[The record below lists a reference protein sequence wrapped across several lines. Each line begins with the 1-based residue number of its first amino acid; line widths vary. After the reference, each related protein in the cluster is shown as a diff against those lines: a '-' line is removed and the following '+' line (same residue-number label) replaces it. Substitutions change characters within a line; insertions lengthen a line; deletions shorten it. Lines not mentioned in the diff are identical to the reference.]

1 MLCDESLRAMMV
13 VLVARCCSR
22 KHCWCPGPV
31 LPQGTMLRSVTCA
44 KTGDHVD
51 VCGLRCRQKPCEV
64 CDSCTRDCKGQ
75 ETTFAMVS
83 VTADSQPRKRD
94 REGFCDLSPPQVT
107 AWTESHRRE
116 ILKIRMLKCRSP
128 QLRASGVGGRGR
140 LSSL

>member
-1 MLCDESLRAMMV
+1 MV

-22 KHCWCPGPV
+22 KQCWCPVPV

-64 CDSCTRDCKGQ
+64 RDSCTRDCKGQ
-75 ETTFAMVS
+75 ETTFAMVL

-94 REGFCDLSPPQVT
+94 REGFCDLPPPQVT

-128 QLRASGVGGRGR
+128 QLRASGVGGGGGDSV
-140 LSSL
+140 LSKGLALGI

>member
-1 MLCDESLRAMMV
+1 MV

-22 KHCWCPGPV
+22 KQCWCPVPV

-64 CDSCTRDCKGQ
+64 RDSCTRDCKGQ
-75 ETTFAMVS
+75 ETTFAMVL

-94 REGFCDLSPPQVT
+94 REGFCDLPPPGNSLDRKPSKRDLKNKDAQVQVST
-107 AWTESHRRE
+107 IEGFWSRGEGETQFS
-116 ILKIRMLKCRSP
+116 
-128 QLRASGVGGRGR
+128 LRGWH
-140 LSSL
+140 